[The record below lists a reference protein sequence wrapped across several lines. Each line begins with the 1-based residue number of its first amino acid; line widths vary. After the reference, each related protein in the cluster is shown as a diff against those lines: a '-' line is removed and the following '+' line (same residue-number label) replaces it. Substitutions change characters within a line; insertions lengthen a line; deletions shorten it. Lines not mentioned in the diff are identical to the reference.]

1 MSQVFEFLVL
11 KIGVYYANEKQC
23 VLKLTIQHIQRNVL
37 VNNLKQ
43 HSWLHFASM
52 ISNTI
57 IVRLVHTTLKKR
69 RVIKTFLK

>member
-1 MSQVFEFLVL
+1 MSQVFEVLVL

-43 HSWLHFASM
+43 PVIGYNSCHCTIEHSVTNL
-52 ISNTI
+52 
-57 IVRLVHTTLKKR
+57 
-69 RVIKTFLK
+69 